1 MIGGNVLLRPSGQ
14 SQRKGNDLTEQIVR
28 SGQSRYA
35 ERNFALICC
44 PRAVSNRTKGSR
56 KYSGFFRPKKDP
68 L

>member
-1 MIGGNVLLRPSGQ
+1 MKSRFRTPSGQ
-14 SQRKGNDLTEQIVR
+14 IKYT
-28 SGQSRYA
+28 